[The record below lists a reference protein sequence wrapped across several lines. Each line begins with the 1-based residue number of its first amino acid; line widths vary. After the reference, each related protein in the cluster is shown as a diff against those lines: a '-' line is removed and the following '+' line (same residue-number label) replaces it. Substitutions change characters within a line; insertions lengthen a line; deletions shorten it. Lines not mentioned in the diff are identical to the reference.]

1 MPHTGIMP
9 MKIYDVAIVGG
20 GIVGLATALQLLQQR
35 PGTAVLLI
43 EKEKELASHQT
54 GHNSGVIHS
63 GIYYKPGSLR
73 AINCREG
80 KIALEKFC
88 EQCDIPYDRCG
99 KVIVATDQSQLSR
112 LEKVYQRGIAN
123 GIECEK
129 IGKERLSELEPQVSG
144 VAAIHVPG
152 TGIIDYKLVAG
163 KLAEQIR
170 AGGADIRCET
180 RLKGLRKETA
190 SQIMLTSQGDFASR
204 IVVTCAGL
212 QSDRVA
218 RVCGAD
224 VKTKIIPFRGEYYEL
239 KPTATHLCRNLI
251 YPVPDPRFPFL
262 GVHFTRMM
270 RGGVEC
276 GPNAVLAFS
285 REGYTKTNINCV
297 DLIDSLTFPGFI
309 KLSWKYW
316 HAGLG
321 EMWRSFSKT
330 AFVEELKKMI
340 PEIQA
345 NDLKPAPAGVRAQAV
360 GSDGELVDDFLI
372 ETDERTVNVLNAPSP
387 AATASLN
394 IGKTI
399 VEKVTSML

>member
-1 MPHTGIMP
+1 
-9 MKIYDVAIVGG
+9 MKIYDVAIIGG
-20 GIVGLATALQLLQQR
+20 GIVGLATAWQLLQQR
-35 PGTAVLLI
+35 PGTTVLLI

-88 EQCDIPYDRCG
+88 EQSDIPYERCG

-112 LEKVYQRGIAN
+112 LEEVYQRGLAN
-123 GIECEK
+123 QIECEK

-152 TGIIDYKLVAG
+152 TGIVDYKLVAR

-170 AGGADIRCET
+170 DRGADIRCET

-204 IVVTCAGL
+204 IIVTCAGL

-218 RVCGAD
+218 RICGAD

-262 GVHFTRMM
+262 GVHFTRMI

-297 DLIDSLTFPGFI
+297 DLIDSLTFPGFM

-330 AFVEELKKMI
+330 AFVEELKKLI

-345 NDLKPAPAGVRAQAV
+345 SDLKPAPAGVRAQAV
-360 GSDGELVDDFLI
+360 SSDGELVDDFLI

-399 VEKVTSML
+399 MEKVTSML